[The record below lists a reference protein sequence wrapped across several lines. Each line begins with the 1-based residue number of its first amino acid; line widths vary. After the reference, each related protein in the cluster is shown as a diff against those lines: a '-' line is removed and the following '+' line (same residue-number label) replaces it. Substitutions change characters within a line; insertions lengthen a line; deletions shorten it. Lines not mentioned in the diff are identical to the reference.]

1 MGLGL
6 QIACQGFAG
15 FDDVER
21 VAGVELLR
29 LERQATDVV
38 NSHLT
43 IEAYSDASGAPLYDA
58 RLDLITRTFDLIPV
72 ERGTAADLGAA
83 IHRAFDNVLRL
94 LKLRQVSSA

>member
-15 FDDVER
+15 GDEVER

-29 LERQATDVV
+29 LERQAIDIV

-43 IEAYSDASGAPLYDA
+43 VEAYRDQSGARLYDA
-58 RLDLITRTFDLIPV
+58 RLDLITRKFDLIPV
-72 ERGTAADLGAA
+72 ERGTGADVSVA
-83 IHRAFDNVLRL
+83 IHGAFDNALRL
-94 LKLRQVSSA
+94 LKYRQMSSA